1 MTKFQ
6 NCNLLGAGVLA
17 SLLLT
22 TAWAEPLPSRS
33 CEAWNTARKA
43 NLSTAVQREW
53 LFGYVNGWRDAQL
66 AQTGQDIYPTMPSV
80 EVLLEKTN
88 AYCEAQPQGNVGQS
102 VTPLLKSQP

>member
-1 MTKFQ
+1 MTKKHMRG
-6 NCNLLGAGVLA
+6 LLALVLA
-17 SLLLT
+17 SVVASM
-22 TAWAEPLPSRS
+22 AWAEALPSRN

-66 AQTGQDIYPTMPSV
+66 VQTGQDIYQTMPSV

-88 AYCEAQPQGNVGQS
+88 AYCEAQPQANVGQS
-102 VTPLLKSQP
+102 VTKLLKNQP